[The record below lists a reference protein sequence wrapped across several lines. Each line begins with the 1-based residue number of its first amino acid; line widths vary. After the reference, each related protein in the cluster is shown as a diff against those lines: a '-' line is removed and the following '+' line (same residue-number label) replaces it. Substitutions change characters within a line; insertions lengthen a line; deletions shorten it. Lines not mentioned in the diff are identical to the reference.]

1 MKKVIVTGAS
11 SGIGE
16 AIASAL
22 ESAVP
27 YELYKGL
34 TFTTIWL
41 EVNSRKKMFERLC
54 LRRAFLIIK
63 VVESSD
69 EKCFNLFLSNDEGDN
84 YFCRSFFFGRKDRL
98 RKKSGIMDSF
108 A

>member
-1 MKKVIVTGAS
+1 M
-11 SGIGE
+11 
-16 AIASAL
+16 
-22 ESAVP
+22 P

-98 RKKSGIMDSF
+98 RKNQASWTLLHKKKIDLKAGTETVLYDRLK
-108 A
+108 

>member
-1 MKKVIVTGAS
+1 M
-11 SGIGE
+11 
-16 AIASAL
+16 
-22 ESAVP
+22 P

-84 YFCRSFFFGRKDRL
+84 YFCRSFFPEEKMDYSKNQASWTL
-98 RKKSGIMDSF
+98 LYKKKIDLSTRIETVLYNRIK
-108 A
+108 